1 MLDDRLEAALEAGTI
16 DLIDEGEDLADAVEI
31 TLGEF
36 NRIRAIL
43 LREEFVPLKPA
54 ARPTNCPPGSA
65 GKVAEMER
73 RAAAGESLTHR
84 LDADPLAD
92 DRQGADVLGS
102 TGRGPRM
109 VPMVAD
115 ELIDD
120 VPANRAD
127 RFGGRGLPSEKRTHR
142 ELRDE

>member
-1 MLDDRLEAALEAGTI
+1 
-16 DLIDEGEDLADAVEI
+16 
-31 TLGEF
+31 
-36 NRIRAIL
+36 
-43 LREEFVPLKPA
+43 
-54 ARPTNCPPGSA
+54 
-65 GKVAEMER
+65 
-73 RAAAGESLTHR
+73 
-84 LDADPLAD
+84 
-92 DRQGADVLGS
+92 
-102 TGRGPRM
+102 M